1 MEILKRK
8 FEINEL
14 KNSDIRVGDVVNL
27 PEFTVPGTIIDGSKE
42 LRFDEHTIK
51 DTATVYDI
59 RDNKLYLLF
68 DHALFQSA
76 IDLNN
81 EEKWENTQ
89 LACYFREYFQPAM
102 EDVGIPATNVALL
115 SEVDMFGEH
124 RLPFF
129 KKAKNR
135 IASDIS
141 EKATLSYW
149 LKTSSTYNS
158 SACFCLASYI
168 GRAADNYA
176 SSAYSCVRPCFV
188 IEL

>member
-27 PEFTVPGTIIDGSKE
+27 PAFTVPGTTIRRDRPLG
-42 LRFDEHTIK
+42 FDEQFIEE
-51 DTATVYDI
+51 TATVYDI
-59 RDNKLYLLF
+59 KDNKLYLLF
-68 DHALFQSA
+68 DHALFKSA

-102 EDVGIPATNVALL
+102 EDAGIPATNVALL
-115 SEVDMFGEH
+115 SEDDVFGEH
-124 RLPFF
+124 SLPFF
-129 KKAKNR
+129 KELKNR
-135 IASDIS
+135 IVSDIS
-141 EKATLSYW
+141 EKSTLNYW
-149 LKTSSTYNS
+149 LKTSFTYKFSATFCTAYNS
-158 SACFCLASYI
+158 GNASN
-168 GRAADNYA
+168 NYA
-176 SSAYSCVRPCFV
+176 SYANDYVRPCFV